1 MADTKMIQNIV
12 ANAENN
18 SYEFDLV
25 GEKVAEVNRFNVV
38 NATKA
43 DIVITDATD
52 VQLASF
58 SADDFETYE
67 EDGGTYGRIK
77 EDKQTVDFST
87 ATAPIHV
94 TVSNFE
100 AIVNEGDTEP
110 LEFMVEFFG
119 GEPTEENKYGE
130 LLESLWLFASVA
142 EANARELTITALDSN
157 KSVVLFGEEYTDT
170 YGFSTKVGNGSVTA
184 TMQLKSATPLKDMF
198 DKLVVKRGNVVV
210 YDLAEEETADTH
222 RFTFGTDTYSTQEL
236 VDAFTIQYSFKE
248 SAVGKDAFEIEGVD
262 ENGNQIAKE
271 QYPIEVVNHEGALV
285 KYETLVANIS
295 DSDLATIEAQK
306 PALDEAK
313 TVARQAIDALEE
325 GETKTAYNERFAV
338 AENNQ
343 NEGYK
348 LLYLYK
354 SKNSHFSLSKVKN
367 VGGNVPFKIVFDDE
381 NLVGDSTEA
390 LYYAPNSNVA
400 VDVKSGLVP
409 SQNYIAF
416 GSATIADGEHI
427 YINKVGDNYYRTVVE
442 VEEGQIAKINGTEI
456 DASKIAEQGG
466 SYTVPGKEV
475 SKSALT
481 DALAEANALNDA
493 HVVGTEVGQV
503 PQNQKDAFNQAIAKA
518 QEVADDDDAT
528 TAKVNKAVEA
538 LNKAKEEFDSFIV
551 DYTVDKTALAKA
563 ISDYTAVVET
573 ATVGSNVGETTQ
585 DNIDALTAAIATA
598 QSAMDAVDNSE
609 NYDAE
614 DEYDEDVQAIADALQ
629 ALEDAKAEFDKHV
642 VSTASYADAKLKL
655 YEEAASRFLDSIRK
669 KIRI

>member
-25 GEKVAEVNRFNVV
+25 GEKVADVKALDLEVPTIKFIVEVFDSENNPITIIGEDDYEAAETRHDEYNNVDYV
-38 NATKA
+38 VYPRKNEALVPFDASSYGETVHMRVTGVPKDAVLETSNLDFVDA
-43 DIVITDATD
+43 DNHY
-52 VQLASF
+52 
-58 SADDFETYE
+58 FE
-67 EDGGTYGRIK
+67 RLK
-77 EDKQTVDFST
+77 VVF
-87 ATAPIHV
+87 P
-94 TVSNFE
+94 VSN
-100 AIVNEGDTEP
+100 AD
-110 LEFMVEFFG
+110 
-119 GEPTEENKYGE
+119 K
-130 LLESLWLFASVA
+130 
-142 EANARELTITALDSN
+142 REMTITALETN
-157 KSVVLFGEEYTDT
+157 KSVALFGEKYTDV
-170 YGFSTKVGNGSVTA
+170 YEIFANPYNGTVTA
-184 TMQLKSATPLKDMF
+184 KLWMKSTMPFVRDF
-198 DKLVVKRGNVVV
+198 DTFVVKRDNFVIFDISRESDNNSGIDNIALGSSVLDSQTLGVP
-210 YDLAEEETADTH
+210 
-222 RFTFGTDTYSTQEL
+222 FTVE
-236 VDAFTIQYSFKE
+236 YSFKE
-248 SAVGKDAFEIEGVD
+248 SAVGKDAFKIEGVD
-262 ENGNQIAKE
+262 ENNNVIANE
-271 QYPIEVVNHEGALV
+271 EYPIEVVNHEGALV

-338 AENNQ
+338 AEDNQ

>member
-25 GEKVAEVNRFNVV
+25 GEKVADVKALDLEVPTIKFIVEVFDSENNPITIIGEDDYEAAETRHDEYNNVDYV
-38 NATKA
+38 VYPRKNEALVPFDASSYGETVHMRVTGVPKDAVLETSNLDFVDA
-43 DIVITDATD
+43 DNHY
-52 VQLASF
+52 
-58 SADDFETYE
+58 FE
-67 EDGGTYGRIK
+67 RLK
-77 EDKQTVDFST
+77 VVF
-87 ATAPIHV
+87 P
-94 TVSNFE
+94 VSN
-100 AIVNEGDTEP
+100 AD
-110 LEFMVEFFG
+110 
-119 GEPTEENKYGE
+119 K
-130 LLESLWLFASVA
+130 
-142 EANARELTITALDSN
+142 REMTITALETN
-157 KSVVLFGEEYTDT
+157 KSVALFGEKYTDV
-170 YGFSTKVGNGSVTA
+170 YEIFANPYNGTVTA
-184 TMQLKSATPLKDMF
+184 KLWMKSTMPFVRDF
-198 DKLVVKRGNVVV
+198 DTFVVKRDNFVIFDISRESDNNSGIDNI
-210 YDLAEEETADTH
+210 DLGSSVLDSQTLGVP
-222 RFTFGTDTYSTQEL
+222 FTVE
-236 VDAFTIQYSFKE
+236 YSFKE
-248 SAVGKDAFEIEGVD
+248 SAVGKDAFKIEGVD
-262 ENGNQIAKE
+262 ENNNVIANE
-271 QYPIEVVNHEGALV
+271 EYPIEVVNHEGALV

-338 AENNQ
+338 AEDNQ

>member
-1 MADTKMIQNIV
+1 M
-12 ANAENN
+12 
-18 SYEFDLV
+18 
-25 GEKVAEVNRFNVV
+25 
-38 NATKA
+38 
-43 DIVITDATD
+43 
-52 VQLASF
+52 
-58 SADDFETYE
+58 
-67 EDGGTYGRIK
+67 
-77 EDKQTVDFST
+77 
-87 ATAPIHV
+87 
-94 TVSNFE
+94 
-100 AIVNEGDTEP
+100 
-110 LEFMVEFFG
+110 
-119 GEPTEENKYGE
+119 
-130 LLESLWLFASVA
+130 
-142 EANARELTITALDSN
+142 
-157 KSVVLFGEEYTDT
+157 
-170 YGFSTKVGNGSVTA
+170 
-184 TMQLKSATPLKDMF
+184 
-198 DKLVVKRGNVVV
+198 
-210 YDLAEEETADTH
+210 
-222 RFTFGTDTYSTQEL
+222 
-236 VDAFTIQYSFKE
+236 
-248 SAVGKDAFEIEGVD
+248 
-262 ENGNQIAKE
+262 
-271 QYPIEVVNHEGALV
+271 
-285 KYETLVANIS
+285 
-295 DSDLATIEAQK
+295 
-306 PALDEAK
+306 DEAK